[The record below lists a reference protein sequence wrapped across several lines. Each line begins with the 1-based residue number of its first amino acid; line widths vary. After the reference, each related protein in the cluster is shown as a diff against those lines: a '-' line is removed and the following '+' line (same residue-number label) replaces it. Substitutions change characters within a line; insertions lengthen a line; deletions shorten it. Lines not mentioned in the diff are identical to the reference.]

1 MAERQ
6 ALRTGIY
13 VKDGR
18 KFVVDACKICM
29 LLRFI
34 DTSEHL
40 QETITK

>member
-18 KFVVDACKICM
+18 MFVVDACKICM
-29 LLRFI
+29 FLRFI
-34 DTSEHL
+34 NTSGHL